1 MVEPIIVIGV
11 GFFIIMCMMVKFTGI
26 NNIPDIVDN
35 TDNTDNT
42 DDNIQ
47 NTLKQDVKYKGV
59 QNFDDIDDVSINC
72 IDVNIDVNID
82 TDIINHDLIFNNNDE
97 TSDDIQQLMHLI
109 EPIEDNIKQVSE
121 NNSNIF
127 SETFRILNFSAKH
140 EKEIDLSG
148 TTLISLRS
156 IKQ

>member
-1 MVEPIIVIGV
+1 MVEPVIVIGV

-26 NNIPDIVDN
+26 NTIHDIEDN
-35 TDNTDNT
+35 TYDTY
-42 DDNIQ
+42 DDIQ
-47 NTLKQDVKYKGV
+47 NTSEQNNQCKII
-59 QNFDDIDDVSINC
+59 QNFEDVSINC
-72 IDVNIDVNID
+72 IDVSID
-82 TDIINHDLIFNNNDE
+82 TDIINHDLTVNNDDV
-97 TSDDIQQLMHLI
+97 TSDNDMQQLMLLI

-127 SETFRILNFSAKH
+127 PETFRILNFSAKH
-140 EKEIDLSG
+140 EKEIDLSD

>member
-1 MVEPIIVIGV
+1 MMESVIAISV
-11 GFFIIMCMMVKFTGI
+11 GFFIMMCIIIKFIVI
-26 NNIPDIVDN
+26 NNIHDIPDIVDN
-35 TDNTDNT
+35 TD
-42 DDNIQ
+42 DDIQ
-47 NTLKQDVKYKGV
+47 NTLKQDVQYKSV
-59 QNFDDIDDVSINC
+59 QDVDGIDDVSINS
-72 IDVNIDVNID
+72 IDVNID
-82 TDIINHDLIFNNNDE
+82 TDIINHDLTFNNNDE
-97 TSDDIQQLMHLI
+97 TSDDIQQLMLLI

-127 SETFRILNFSAKH
+127 PETFRILNFSAKH

>member
-1 MVEPIIVIGV
+1 MMESVIAISV
-11 GFFIIMCMMVKFTGI
+11 GFFIMMCIIIKFIVI
-26 NNIPDIVDN
+26 NNIHDIPDIVDN
-35 TDNTDNT
+35 TD
-42 DDNIQ
+42 DDIQ
-47 NTLKQDVKYKGV
+47 NTLKQDVQYKSV
-59 QNFDDIDDVSINC
+59 QDVDGIDDISINS
-72 IDVNIDVNID
+72 IDVNID
-82 TDIINHDLIFNNNDE
+82 TDIINHDLTFNNNDE
-97 TSDDIQQLMHLI
+97 TSDDDIQQLMLLI

>member
-1 MVEPIIVIGV
+1 MVEPFIAIGV
-11 GFFIIMCMMVKFTGI
+11 GFFIIMCIMVKFTGI
-26 NNIPDIVDN
+26 NTIHDIVDN

-42 DDNIQ
+42 YDNIQ
-47 NTLKQDVKYKGV
+47 NTSEQNNQCKII
-59 QNFDDIDDVSINC
+59 QNFEDISINC
-72 IDVNIDVNID
+72 IDVSID
-82 TDIINHDLIFNNNDE
+82 TNIINYDLTVNNNDDV
-97 TSDDIQQLMHLI
+97 TSDNDIQQLMLLI

-127 SETFRILNFSAKH
+127 PETFRILNFSAKH

>member
-1 MVEPIIVIGV
+1 MVEPVIAISV
-11 GFFIIMCMMVKFTGI
+11 GFFIIMCIMVKFTGI
-26 NNIPDIVDN
+26 NNISDMPDIVDD
-35 TDNTDNT
+35 TY
-42 DDNIQ
+42 DDIQ
-47 NTLKQDVKYKGV
+47 NKLKYDVKYKSL
-59 QNFDDIDDVSINC
+59 QDFDDIDDVSINC
-72 IDVNIDVNID
+72 IDINID
-82 TDIINHDLIFNNNDE
+82 TDIINHDLTFNNNDE

-140 EKEIDLSG
+140 EKEIGLSG

>member
-1 MVEPIIVIGV
+1 MVEPVIAISV
-11 GFFIIMCMMVKFTGI
+11 GFFIIMCIMVKFTGI
-26 NNIPDIVDN
+26 NNISDMPDIVDD
-35 TDNTDNT
+35 TY
-42 DDNIQ
+42 DDIQ
-47 NTLKQDVKYKGV
+47 NTLKQDVKYKSL
-59 QNFDDIDDVSINC
+59 QDFDDIDDVSINC
-72 IDVNIDVNID
+72 IDINID
-82 TDIINHDLIFNNNDE
+82 TDIINHDLTFNNNDE
-97 TSDDIQQLMHLI
+97 TSDDDIQQLMHLI

-127 SETFRILNFSAKH
+127 PETFRILNFSAKH

>member
-1 MVEPIIVIGV
+1 MVEPVIAIGV
-11 GFFIIMCMMVKFTGI
+11 GFFIIMCIMVKFTGI
-26 NNIPDIVDN
+26 NNISDMPDIVDD
-35 TDNTDNT
+35 TY
-42 DDNIQ
+42 DDIQ
-47 NTLKQDVKYKGV
+47 NTLKQDVKYKSL
-59 QNFDDIDDVSINC
+59 QDFDNIDDVSINC
-72 IDVNIDVNID
+72 IDVSID
-82 TDIINHDLIFNNNDE
+82 TDIINHDLTVNNNDDV
-97 TSDDIQQLMHLI
+97 TSDNDMQQLMLLI

>member
-1 MVEPIIVIGV
+1 MVEPVIAIGV

-26 NNIPDIVDN
+26 NNISDMPDIVDN
-35 TDNTDNT
+35 TY
-42 DDNIQ
+42 DDIQ
-47 NTLKQDVKYKGV
+47 NTSEQNNQCKII
-59 QNFDDIDDVSINC
+59 QNFEDVSINC
-72 IDVNIDVNID
+72 IDVSID
-82 TDIINHDLIFNNNDE
+82 TDIINHDLTFNNNDE

-121 NNSNIF
+121 DNSNIF
-127 SETFRILNFSAKH
+127 PETFRILNFSAKH
-140 EKEIDLSG
+140 EKEIDLSD

>member
-1 MVEPIIVIGV
+1 MVEPVIAIGV

-26 NNIPDIVDN
+26 NTIPDIEDN
-35 TDNTDNT
+35 TDNTY
-42 DDNIQ
+42 DDIQ
-47 NTLKQDVKYKGV
+47 NTSEQNNQCKII
-59 QNFDDIDDVSINC
+59 QNFEDVSINC
-72 IDVNIDVNID
+72 IDVSID
-82 TDIINHDLIFNNNDE
+82 TDIINHDLTVNNDDV
-97 TSDDIQQLMHLI
+97 TSDNDMQQLMLLI

-127 SETFRILNFSAKH
+127 PETFRILNFSAKH
-140 EKEIDLSG
+140 EKEIDLSD

>member
-1 MVEPIIVIGV
+1 MVEPVIAIGV
-11 GFFIIMCMMVKFTGI
+11 GFFIIMCIMVKFTGI
-26 NNIPDIVDN
+26 NNISDMPDIVDD
-35 TDNTDNT
+35 TY
-42 DDNIQ
+42 DDIQ
-47 NTLKQDVKYKGV
+47 NTLKQDVKYKSL
-59 QNFDDIDDVSINC
+59 QDFDNIDDVSINC
-72 IDVNIDVNID
+72 IDVNID
-82 TDIINHDLIFNNNDE
+82 TDIINHDLTFNNNDE
-97 TSDDIQQLMHLI
+97 TSDDDIQQLMLLI

-127 SETFRILNFSAKH
+127 PETFRILNFSAKH

>member
-35 TDNTDNT
+35 TD
-42 DDNIQ
+42 DNIQ
-47 NTLKQDVKYKGV
+47 NTLKQDVQYKDV
-59 QNFDDIDDVSINC
+59 SNFDDIDDVSINC
-72 IDVNIDVNID
+72 IDVNID

-97 TSDDIQQLMHLI
+97 TSDDIQQLMLLI

-127 SETFRILNFSAKH
+127 PETFRILNFSTKH

-148 TTLISLRS
+148 ITLISLRS

>member
-1 MVEPIIVIGV
+1 MVEPVIAIGV

-26 NNIPDIVDN
+26 NTIPDIVDN

-42 DDNIQ
+42 DDTYYDIQ
-47 NTLKQDVKYKGV
+47 NTSEQNNQCKII
-59 QNFDDIDDVSINC
+59 QNFEDVSINC
-72 IDVNIDVNID
+72 IDVSID
-82 TDIINHDLIFNNNDE
+82 TDIINHDLTVNNNDDV
-97 TSDDIQQLMHLI
+97 TSDNDIQQLMLLI

-121 NNSNIF
+121 NNIF
-127 SETFRILNFSAKH
+127 PETFRILNFSAKH

>member
-1 MVEPIIVIGV
+1 MMESVIATSV
-11 GFFIIMCMMVKFTGI
+11 GFFIMMCIIIKFIVI
-26 NNIPDIVDN
+26 NNIHDIPDIVDN
-35 TDNTDNT
+35 TD
-42 DDNIQ
+42 DDIQ
-47 NTLKQDVKYKGV
+47 NTLKQDVQYKSV
-59 QNFDDIDDVSINC
+59 QDVDDIDDVSINS
-72 IDVNIDVNID
+72 IDVNID
-82 TDIINHDLIFNNNDE
+82 TDIINHDLTFNNNDGE
-97 TSDDIQQLMHLI
+97 TSDDDIQQLMLLI

-127 SETFRILNFSAKH
+127 SETSRILNFSAKH

>member
-1 MVEPIIVIGV
+1 MVEPVIAIGV
-11 GFFIIMCMMVKFTGI
+11 GFFIIMCIMVKFTGI
-26 NNIPDIVDN
+26 NNISDMPDIVDD
-35 TDNTDNT
+35 TY
-42 DDNIQ
+42 DDIQ
-47 NTLKQDVKYKGV
+47 NTLKQDVKYKSL
-59 QNFDDIDDVSINC
+59 QDFDDIDDVSINC
-72 IDVNIDVNID
+72 IDINID
-82 TDIINHDLIFNNNDE
+82 TDIINHDLTFNNNDE
-97 TSDDIQQLMHLI
+97 KSDDDIQQLMHLI

-127 SETFRILNFSAKH
+127 PETFRILNFSAKH

>member
-1 MVEPIIVIGV
+1 MVEPVIAIGV

-26 NNIPDIVDN
+26 NTIPDIVDN
-35 TDNTDNT
+35 TDNTD
-42 DDNIQ
+42 DDIQ
-47 NTLKQDVKYKGV
+47 NTLEQNNQCKII
-59 QNFDDIDDVSINC
+59 QNFEDVSINC
-72 IDVNIDVNID
+72 IDVSID
-82 TDIINHDLIFNNNDE
+82 TDIINHDLTVNNNDE
-97 TSDDIQQLMHLI
+97 TSDNDMQQLMLLI

-127 SETFRILNFSAKH
+127 PETFRILNFSAKH
-140 EKEIDLSG
+140 EKEIDLSD

>member
-1 MVEPIIVIGV
+1 MMESVIAISV
-11 GFFIIMCMMVKFTGI
+11 GFFIMMCIIIKFIVI
-26 NNIPDIVDN
+26 NNIHDIPDIVDN
-35 TDNTDNT
+35 TD
-42 DDNIQ
+42 DDIQ
-47 NTLKQDVKYKGV
+47 NTLKQDVQYKSV
-59 QNFDDIDDVSINC
+59 QDVDDIDDVSINS
-72 IDVNIDVNID
+72 IDVNID
-82 TDIINHDLIFNNNDE
+82 TDIINHDLTFNNNDE
-97 TSDDIQQLMHLI
+97 TSDDIQQLMLLI

-127 SETFRILNFSAKH
+127 PETFRILNFSAKH

>member
-1 MVEPIIVIGV
+1 MVEPVIAIGV

-26 NNIPDIVDN
+26 NNISDMPDIVDN
-35 TDNTDNT
+35 TY
-42 DDNIQ
+42 DDIQ
-47 NTLKQDVKYKGV
+47 NTSEQNNQCKII
-59 QNFDDIDDVSINC
+59 QNFEDVSINC
-72 IDVNIDVNID
+72 IDVSID
-82 TDIINHDLIFNNNDE
+82 TDIINHDLTINNNDV
-97 TSDDIQQLMHLI
+97 TSDNDIQQLMHLI

-140 EKEIDLSG
+140 EKEIDLSD

>member
-1 MVEPIIVIGV
+1 MMESVIAISV
-11 GFFIIMCMMVKFTGI
+11 GFFIMMCIIIKFIVI
-26 NNIPDIVDN
+26 NNIHDIPDIVDN
-35 TDNTDNT
+35 TD
-42 DDNIQ
+42 DDIQ
-47 NTLKQDVKYKGV
+47 NTLKQDVQYKSV
-59 QNFDDIDDVSINC
+59 QDVDSIDDISINS
-72 IDVNIDVNID
+72 IDVNID
-82 TDIINHDLIFNNNDE
+82 TDIINHDLTFNNNDDE
-97 TSDDIQQLMHLI
+97 TSDDDIQQLMLLI

-127 SETFRILNFSAKH
+127 LETSRILNFSAKH

>member
-1 MVEPIIVIGV
+1 
-11 GFFIIMCMMVKFTGI
+11 MVKFTGI
-26 NNIPDIVDN
+26 NNISDMPDIVDD
-35 TDNTDNT
+35 TY
-42 DDNIQ
+42 DDIQ
-47 NTLKQDVKYKGV
+47 NTLKQDVKYKSL
-59 QNFDDIDDVSINC
+59 QDFDDIDDVSINC
-72 IDVNIDVNID
+72 IDVSID
-82 TDIINHDLIFNNNDE
+82 TDIINHDLTFNNNDE

-121 NNSNIF
+121 DNSNIF
-127 SETFRILNFSAKH
+127 PETFRILNFSAKH

>member
-1 MVEPIIVIGV
+1 MVEPVIAISV
-11 GFFIIMCMMVKFTGI
+11 GFFIIMCIMVKFTGI

-35 TDNTDNT
+35 TD
-42 DDNIQ
+42 DNIQ
-47 NTLKQDVKYKGV
+47 NTLKQDVQYKDV

-72 IDVNIDVNID
+72 IDVNID

-109 EPIEDNIKQVSE
+109 EPIEDNIKQVSV

-127 SETFRILNFSAKH
+127 TETSHILNFSAKH

>member
-1 MVEPIIVIGV
+1 MVEPVIAIGV

-26 NNIPDIVDN
+26 NKIPDIVDN
-35 TDNTDNT
+35 TDNTDDT
-42 DDNIQ
+42 YDDIQ
-47 NTLKQDVKYKGV
+47 NTSAQNNKCEII
-59 QNFDDIDDVSINC
+59 QNFEDVSVNC
-72 IDVNIDVNID
+72 ID
-82 TDIINHDLIFNNNDE
+82 TDIINHDLTVNNNDV
-97 TSDDIQQLMHLI
+97 TFDDDIQQLMLLI

-127 SETFRILNFSAKH
+127 SETSRILNFSAKH

-148 TTLISLRS
+148 ATLISLRS

>member
-1 MVEPIIVIGV
+1 MVEPVIAIGV

-26 NNIPDIVDN
+26 NTIPDIVDN
-35 TDNTDNT
+35 TDNTD
-42 DDNIQ
+42 DDIQ
-47 NTLKQDVKYKGV
+47 NTLEQNNQCKII
-59 QNFDDIDDVSINC
+59 QNFEDVSINC
-72 IDVNIDVNID
+72 IDVSID
-82 TDIINHDLIFNNNDE
+82 TDIINHDLTFNNNDE

-140 EKEIDLSG
+140 EKEIDLSD

>member
-1 MVEPIIVIGV
+1 MVEPVIAIGV

-26 NNIPDIVDN
+26 NTIPDIVDN
-35 TDNTDNT
+35 TD
-42 DDNIQ
+42 DDIQ
-47 NTLKQDVKYKGV
+47 NTLEQNNQCKII
-59 QNFDDIDDVSINC
+59 QNFEDVSINC
-72 IDVNIDVNID
+72 IDVSID
-82 TDIINHDLIFNNNDE
+82 TDIINHDLTVNNDDV
-97 TSDDIQQLMHLI
+97 TSDNDMQQLMLLI

>member
-1 MVEPIIVIGV
+1 MMESVIAISV
-11 GFFIIMCMMVKFTGI
+11 GFFIMMCIIIKFIVI
-26 NNIPDIVDN
+26 NNIHDIPDIVDN
-35 TDNTDNT
+35 TD
-42 DDNIQ
+42 DDIQ
-47 NTLKQDVKYKGV
+47 NTLKQDVKYKSL
-59 QNFDDIDDVSINC
+59 QDFDDIDDVSINC
-72 IDVNIDVNID
+72 IDINID
-82 TDIINHDLIFNNNDE
+82 TDIINHDLTFNNNDDV
-97 TSDDIQQLMHLI
+97 TSDNDMQQLMLLI

>member
-1 MVEPIIVIGV
+1 MVEPVIAIGV
-11 GFFIIMCMMVKFTGI
+11 GFFIIMCIMVKFTGI
-26 NNIPDIVDN
+26 NNMPDIVDD
-35 TDNTDNT
+35 TY
-42 DDNIQ
+42 DDIQ
-47 NTLKQDVKYKGV
+47 NTLKQDVKYKSL
-59 QNFDDIDDVSINC
+59 QDFDDIDDVSINC
-72 IDVNIDVNID
+72 IDINID
-82 TDIINHDLIFNNNDE
+82 TDIINHDLTFNNNDE

-121 NNSNIF
+121 DNSNIF
-127 SETFRILNFSAKH
+127 PEIFRILNFSAKH

>member
-1 MVEPIIVIGV
+1 MVEPVIAIGV
-11 GFFIIMCMMVKFTGI
+11 GFFIIMCIMVKFTGI
-26 NNIPDIVDN
+26 NNISDMPDIVDD
-35 TDNTDNT
+35 TY
-42 DDNIQ
+42 DDIQ
-47 NTLKQDVKYKGV
+47 NTLKQDVKYKSL
-59 QNFDDIDDVSINC
+59 QDFDDIDDVSINC
-72 IDVNIDVNID
+72 IDINID
-82 TDIINHDLIFNNNDE
+82 TDIINHDLTFNNDDE
-97 TSDDIQQLMHLI
+97 TSDDDIQQLMHLI

-127 SETFRILNFSAKH
+127 PETFRILNFSAKH

>member
-1 MVEPIIVIGV
+1 MVEPVIAISV
-11 GFFIIMCMMVKFTGI
+11 GFFIIMCIMVKFTGI
-26 NNIPDIVDN
+26 NNISDMPDIVDD
-35 TDNTDNT
+35 TY
-42 DDNIQ
+42 DDIQ
-47 NTLKQDVKYKGV
+47 NTLKQDVKYKSL
-59 QNFDDIDDVSINC
+59 QDFDDIDDVSINC
-72 IDVNIDVNID
+72 IDVSID
-82 TDIINHDLIFNNNDE
+82 TDIINHDLTFNNNDE
-97 TSDDIQQLMHLI
+97 TSDDDIQQLMHLI

-127 SETFRILNFSAKH
+127 PETFRILNFSAKH

>member
-1 MVEPIIVIGV
+1 MVEPVIAIGV

-26 NNIPDIVDN
+26 NTIPDIE
-35 TDNTDNT
+35 DNT
-42 DDNIQ
+42 DDDIQ
-47 NTLKQDVKYKGV
+47 NTSEQNNQYKII
-59 QNFDDIDDVSINC
+59 QNFEDVSINC
-72 IDVNIDVNID
+72 IDVSID
-82 TDIINHDLIFNNNDE
+82 TDIINHDLTVNNNNDDV
-97 TSDDIQQLMHLI
+97 TSDNDIQQLMLLI

-121 NNSNIF
+121 NNIF
-127 SETFRILNFSAKH
+127 PETFRILNFSAKH

>member
-1 MVEPIIVIGV
+1 MMESVIAISV
-11 GFFIIMCMMVKFTGI
+11 GFFIMMCIIIKFIVI
-26 NNIPDIVDN
+26 NNIHDIPDIVDN
-35 TDNTDNT
+35 TD
-42 DDNIQ
+42 DDIQ
-47 NTLKQDVKYKGV
+47 NTLKQDVQYKSV
-59 QNFDDIDDVSINC
+59 YDFDDIDDVSINS
-72 IDVNIDVNID
+72 IDVNID
-82 TDIINHDLIFNNNDE
+82 TDIINHDLTFNNNDE
-97 TSDDIQQLMHLI
+97 TSDDDIQQLMLLI

-127 SETFRILNFSAKH
+127 PETFRILNFSAKH

>member
-1 MVEPIIVIGV
+1 MVEPVIAIGV

-35 TDNTDNT
+35 TDDIY
-42 DDNIQ
+42 DDIQ
-47 NTLKQDVKYKGV
+47 NILKQNVQYKSVQDVDG
-59 QNFDDIDDVSINC
+59 IDDVSINC
-72 IDVNIDVNID
+72 IDVNID
-82 TDIINHDLIFNNNDE
+82 TDIINHDLTFNNNDE
-97 TSDDIQQLMHLI
+97 TSDDDIQQLMLLI

-121 NNSNIF
+121 NNSDIF
-127 SETFRILNFSAKH
+127 SETFRILNFRAKH

>member
-1 MVEPIIVIGV
+1 MVEPVIAIGV

-26 NNIPDIVDN
+26 NTIPDIVDN
-35 TDNTDNT
+35 TDNTD
-42 DDNIQ
+42 DDIQ
-47 NTLKQDVKYKGV
+47 NTLEQNNQCKII
-59 QNFDDIDDVSINC
+59 QNFGDVSINC
-72 IDVNIDVNID
+72 IDVSI
-82 TDIINHDLIFNNNDE
+82 DLIFNNNDE

-109 EPIEDNIKQVSE
+109 EPIEDNIKQVPE

>member
-1 MVEPIIVIGV
+1 MVEPVIAIGV
-11 GFFIIMCMMVKFTGI
+11 GFFIIMCIMVKFTGI
-26 NNIPDIVDN
+26 NNISDMPDIVDD
-35 TDNTDNT
+35 TY
-42 DDNIQ
+42 DDIQ
-47 NTLKQDVKYKGV
+47 NKLKQDVKYKSL
-59 QNFDDIDDVSINC
+59 QDFDDIDDVSINC
-72 IDVNIDVNID
+72 IDINID
-82 TDIINHDLIFNNNDE
+82 TDIINHDLTFNNNDE
-97 TSDDIQQLMHLI
+97 TSDDDIQQLMHLI

-127 SETFRILNFSAKH
+127 PETFRILNFSAKH